1 MTGQQYFPPLVVA
14 NERIDLSHLSP
25 FTLLVESRLAK
36 RKLRVHVTF
45 SNHCFSRSYTQASP
59 PECQVIIDQSA
70 PRLRAFCP
78 IRFRLS
84 RQLPQLIKTLN
95 HPQAKVLE
103 TSTERNWCYSITI
116 DDPEG
121 PYHVFF
127 EIRRASKQR
136 RQWQDLQLVV
146 ESAYHQSD
154 KAAPNLKGVVGF
166 VLLCGKVYLGKAVST
181 KR

>member
-1 MTGQQYFPPLVVA
+1 MPDLGVA
-14 NERIDLSHLSP
+14 IDLRPSTARAAHRELRS
-25 FTLLVESRLAK
+25 LLRLFRA
-36 RKLRVHVTF
+36 
-45 SNHCFSRSYTQASP
+45 SYSWQ
-59 PECQVIIDQSA
+59 ISA
-70 PRLRAFCP
+70 RTPWRMARYRAVQTRRIWP
-78 IRFRLS
+78 SKHPTRFRLS
-84 RQLPQLIKTLN
+84 LQLPQLIKALN

-116 DDPEG
+116 DNPEG

-154 KAAPNLKGVVGF
+154 KAAPNLKGVMGF